1 MCGRFT
7 LATTQDQLSSTYGLS
22 VDPPAPRFN
31 IAPTQDVLLVR
42 KTPENGTT
50 SGIARW
56 GLVPEWADDLSI
68 GSKCFNARGE
78 TVLVKPAFKAA
89 IQRRRGILPMSGFFE
104 WTEKSRRAWYIFGEE
119 LLSAAAIWE
128 SWTDGDQVVESC
140 SMLTR
145 PADDFMAEVHD
156 RMPIFLS
163 PEDFEP
169 WLDDHPIGTPEIQS
183 YLQKSVPLERHEVAT
198 KVNDLSQDSS
208 ELIQKINPIQGSLF
222 G

>member
-1 MCGRFT
+1 
-7 LATTQDQLSSTYGLS
+7 
-22 VDPPAPRFN
+22 
-31 IAPTQDVLLVR
+31 
-42 KTPENGTT
+42 
-50 SGIARW
+50 
-56 GLVPEWADDLSI
+56 
-68 GSKCFNARGE
+68 
-78 TVLVKPAFKAA
+78 
-89 IQRRRGILPMSGFFE
+89 MSGFFE

-156 RMPIFLS
+156 RMPVFLS

-208 ELIQKINPIQGSLF
+208 ELIQKIDPIQGSLF